1 MLPHRFFPDQL
12 VTEKE
17 GGVLE
22 RELSTGITILQL
34 LVSQML
40 TQCLVKEDFF
50 AFLQYSKK
58 CDSVLSGKVAFL

>member
-50 AFLQYSKK
+50 CIFTVLKK
-58 CDSVLSGKVAFL
+58 M